1 MTEEQ
6 KKTTPAKAAAKPTAA
21 KKREKKPAI
30 EDKPFGEFIQ
40 EHFNPSLK
48 SALADKG
55 INDLVLNFRKTTI
68 PIQGLSDNEEC
79 WQVIGDWK
87 NGDRQFNIYFLDENI
102 KGQKAFSCNT
112 YGEKP
117 STLESFMID
126 ERRVTLDL
134 MVLYT
139 LQRLN
144 GQKWLTRN

>member
-1 MTEEQ
+1 MTEQ
-6 KKTTPAKAAAKPTAA
+6 TKPNTPPKKPAKPPAA
-21 KKREKKPAI
+21 KKAKKPAV
-30 EDKPFGEFIQ
+30 EDKPFTEFIQ

-48 SALADKG
+48 SALAEKG
-55 INDLVLNFRKTTI
+55 ITDLVLNLQKTKI
-68 PIQGLSDNEEC
+68 PIQGLSENEEY
-79 WQVIGDWK
+79 WQVIGDW
-87 NGDRQFNIYFLDENI
+87 NDGQRQFNIYFLEENI
-102 KGQKAFSCNT
+102 KGQKAFSCTTN
-112 YGEKP
+112 GEKP